1 MLKPVFSIEEK
12 DFLQQLP
19 SQMTVDQQRAVGR
32 LFSQQDDIQ
41 IRRFLQNLHCKLQI
55 LNTEKEPGR
64 IPRK

>member
-41 IRRFLQNLHCKLQI
+41 IRRFLQNLNCKLQI

-64 IPRK
+64 TPRK